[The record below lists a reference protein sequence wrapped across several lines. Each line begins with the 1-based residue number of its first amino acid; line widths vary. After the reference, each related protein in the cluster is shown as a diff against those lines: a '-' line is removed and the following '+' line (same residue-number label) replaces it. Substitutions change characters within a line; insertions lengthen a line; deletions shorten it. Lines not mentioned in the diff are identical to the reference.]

1 MAEIT
6 IEDVKKVAGLSKLS
20 FSDKELTD
28 FNEQFKKIIHFF
40 EKISE
45 LDTENVQPTTHAV
58 EKSNV
63 TRVDEVGKSMDN
75 DEISKVAPKFANGSI
90 LVPKVIDY

>member
-6 IEDVKKVAGLSKLS
+6 IEDVKKVAGLAKLS
-20 FSDKELTD
+20 FNDKELTE
-28 FNEQFKKIIHFF
+28 FNEQFKKIIHFV

-45 LDTENVQPTTHAV
+45 LDTENVPPTTHAV

-63 TRVDEVGKSMDN
+63 TRIDAVADSMEN